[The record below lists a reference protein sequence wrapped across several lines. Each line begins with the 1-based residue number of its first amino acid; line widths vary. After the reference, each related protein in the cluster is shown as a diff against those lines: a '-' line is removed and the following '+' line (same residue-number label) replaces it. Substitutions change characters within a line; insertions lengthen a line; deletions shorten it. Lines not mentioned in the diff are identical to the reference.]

1 MPGRLDPIS
10 GKALRAELRFLEEVL
25 VKHSTCGLKHQPVA
39 ETSNLP
45 FLKDYSPM
53 DFRLASSAPTSQ
65 KPFPCKNPLVSLSHG
80 FCFVRFNAN
89 ILSQNPSQATTRE
102 YASAKT

>member
-45 FLKDYSPM
+45 FLKDTTLWVSDLPIQLPHHISP
-53 DFRLASSAPTSQ
+53 FLAKIP
-65 KPFPCKNPLVSLSHG
+65 
-80 FCFVRFNAN
+80 
-89 ILSQNPSQATTRE
+89 
-102 YASAKT
+102 